1 MDPHSISLLLR
12 CPLCSNTLSN
22 PSTLHCGHTICGS
35 HRSCTL
41 HPHPYQSTRRND
53 VSLQKIIDLVNQYCE
68 SHSSNSPARIRDRDD
83 DEDEDEEVS
92 QARPYKRA
100 RTDTQVDVDDD
111 DEQDDLLAHLR
122 SESVRQQTLPHNIPI
137 LPSEPRPLDSSDVF
151 EKDLVTELTC
161 EICLSLMYAPVTTPC
176 QHTFCSRCLHR
187 SLDHS
192 EVCPIC
198 RQQLPGF
205 AYFQNHPLND
215 LMLRIILQACPSAYE
230 DRGIA
235 IEAEEHNARLNTPI
249 FVCNLSF
256 PGMPILLHFFEP
268 KYRLMLRRCLDSPW
282 PSFGMIMSSSA
293 SSSSTSSS
301 TLSPSDQ
308 IEYGTMLEIRSVQ
321 TLPDG
326 RSMVETLGVWRF
338 RILERGL
345 MDGYVVGRIE
355 RIDDIPDDED
365 VDGFEG
371 LNLPVE
377 VSRPSTLQLL
387 TSRLAS
393 ITSSI
398 SSDTPPNSSSS
409 FSSSSNIISDSHES
423 YPSSSSQVS
432 SVVLPPPQPPLPL
445 TTLHLVEHCTSFL
458 SQLHTAT
465 TPWVGQRLSYTHGP
479 PPPSDPSDPAFD
491 AATFSF
497 YVGMILPIDEW
508 EKAKLLPVRSVRMR
522 LKMCVWWIEG
532 LRQHWWFERGC
543 VVL

>member
-68 SHSSNSPARIRDRDD
+68 SHSSNSPARVRDRDD

-293 SSSSTSSS
+293 SSSSASSS

-371 LNLPVE
+371 LNLP
-377 VSRPSTLQLL
+377 
-387 TSRLAS
+387 
-393 ITSSI
+393 
-398 SSDTPPNSSSS
+398 
-409 FSSSSNIISDSHES
+409 
-423 YPSSSSQVS
+423 VS